1 MLIVCVLSACA
12 KWHSLC
18 MIYDDVLYSLVQIAG
33 GSQQWRVDERC
44 RERKRRREFLCGA
57 ERAASASQQVGGG
70 DEDRTKRC
78 EQRGGW
84 RRRVWG
90 AGGGGDCHV
99 CCVM

>member
-1 MLIVCVLSACA
+1 VLSACA

-18 MIYDDVLYSLVQIAG
+18 MIYDDVLHSLVQIAG

-78 EQRGGW
+78 EQRG
-84 RRRVWG
+84 VD
-90 AGGGGDCHV
+90 GGGECGV
-99 CCVM
+99 LEVAVIVMCAV